1 MNNWEKEFDKLDI
14 NLIINRD
21 KTGNSM
27 NLLEEYWKILKPII
41 KEELKNEF
49 KPFIQDLLDK
59 QREEIKERL
68 EDMGFYFYNPEHK
81 KERDYIFKGIK

>member
-1 MNNWEKEFDKLDI
+1 MKNKEYFNKFDKRLKE
-14 NLIINRD
+14 LIIHYSAKDDFLDREGFADFVIFNV
-21 KTGNSM
+21 
-27 NLLEEYWKILKPII
+27 
-41 KEELKNEF
+41 
-49 KPFIQDLLDK
+49 KPFIQNLLDK